1 MKDGYWVIRTYVA
14 GQVGEKIKF
23 WVPGT
28 KPKGRMTR
36 RNRSDIRKATQNE
49 ESSERQLARLINANF
64 GPGDLLL
71 GLDYAPEAL
80 LRLELEAAGGTGLR
94 ADAILGG
101 SGIGGRQSAV
111 PTGGKRR
118 RAGGANCT
126 PLQETGT
133 GRKGPMWASAPTG
146 DGRGVVGAAPYGI
159 TGTGGAQCAPLQ
171 AQKGRGRTA
180 KRSPCLTEP
189 QRMDALRDAADRTL
203 ANCIRRVKRELAR
216 EGIDLKYISVTADVD
231 GKTGEAVR
239 VHHHLIVQRAAR
251 DAFLRKWQEQGLG
264 GVSWSPLEKQDD
276 YLEIAK
282 YLLAQAR
289 RSREGEHK
297 YSASRNLVRPQP
309 KDRVAAS
316 SSEVRVPKGC
326 RLLHRQEFKPGKAQ
340 YIRYRIESDSGGE
353 KSA

>member
-1 MKDGYWVIRTYVA
+1 MKDGYWVIRTYVS
-14 GQVGEKIKF
+14 GPVGEKIKF

-36 RNRSDIRKATQNE
+36 RNRSDIRKAAQNE

-101 SGIGGRQSAV
+101 SGIGGRQSS
-111 PTGGKRR
+111 
-118 RAGGANCT
+118 
-126 PLQETGT
+126 
-133 GRKGPMWASAPTG
+133 GPK
-146 DGRGVVGAAPYGI
+146 GRG
-159 TGTGGAQCAPLQ
+159 TRGTGGAQCAPLQ

-216 EGIDLKYISVTADVD
+216 DGIELKYISVTADVD

-316 SSEVRVPKGC
+316 ASEVRVPKGC

>member
-36 RNRSDIRKATQNE
+36 RNKSDIRKAAQNE
-49 ESSERQLARLINANF
+49 DSSERQMARLINANF

-80 LRLELEAAGGTGLR
+80 LRLELEAAGGSGLR

-118 RAGGANCT
+118 RAGGAQCA
-126 PLQETGT
+126 PLQETG
-133 GRKGPMWASAPTG
+133 K
-146 DGRGVVGAAPYGI
+146 
-159 TGTGGAQCAPLQ
+159 GGAQCEPLQDAGKGGAHCAPLQ
-171 AQKGRGRTA
+171 ETGGLNSQESRSLARATGGRRKGRTA
-180 KRSPCLTEP
+180 ERRPSLTEA

-203 ANCIRRVKRELAR
+203 ANCIRRAKRELAKD
-216 EGIDLKYISVTADVD
+216 GIELKYISVTADVD

-239 VHHHLIVQRAAR
+239 VHHHLIVKREAR
-251 DAFLRKWQEQGLG
+251 DAFLHKWQDLGLG

-289 RSREGEHK
+289 RSREGAHK
-297 YSASRNLVRPQP
+297 YTPSRNLVRPQP

-340 YIRYRIESDSGGE
+340 YIRYRIETDSGG
-353 KSA
+353 AA

>member
-1 MKDGYWVIRTYVA
+1 MKDGYWVIRTYVS

-36 RNRSDIRKATQNE
+36 RNRSDIRKAAQNE

-118 RAGGANCT
+118 RAGGA
-126 PLQETGT
+126 
-133 GRKGPMWASAPTG
+133 
-146 DGRGVVGAAPYGI
+146 
-159 TGTGGAQCAPLQ
+159 QCVPLQ

-216 EGIDLKYISVTADVD
+216 DGIELKYISVTADVD

-251 DAFLRKWQEQGLG
+251 DAFLRKWQEQRLG

>member
-36 RNRSDIRKATQNE
+36 RNRSDIRKAAQNE
-49 ESSERQLARLINANF
+49 ESSERQMARLINANF
-64 GPGDLLL
+64 RPGDLLL

-94 ADAILGG
+94 ADAILGE

-111 PTGGKRR
+111 HTGGKRR
-118 RAGGANCT
+118 RAGGAH
-126 PLQETGT
+126 
-133 GRKGPMWASAPTG
+133 
-146 DGRGVVGAAPYGI
+146 
-159 TGTGGAQCAPLQ
+159 CAPLQ
-171 AQKGRGRTA
+171 DAGKGGAHCEQLHGRADSPRYMDGLRREDRARAAGGRGKGRTA
-180 KRSPCLTEP
+180 NRGPSLTEP

-203 ANCIRRVKRELAR
+203 ANCIRRVKRELAKD
-216 EGIDLKYISVTADVD
+216 GIELKYISVTADVD

-239 VHHHLIVQRAAR
+239 VHHHLIIKREAR
-251 DAFLRKWQEQGLG
+251 DAFLHKWQDLGLG

-297 YSASRNLVRPQP
+297 YTASRNLVRPQP

-340 YIRYRIESDSGGE
+340 YIRYRIETDSGG
-353 KSA
+353 AA

>member
-1 MKDGYWVIRTYVA
+1 MQDGYWVIRTYVS

-23 WVPGT
+23 WVPGS

-36 RNRSDIRKATQNE
+36 RQKSDIRKAAQNE
-49 ESSERQLARLINANF
+49 DSSERQLARLINANF
-64 GPGDLLL
+64 EPGDLLL

-80 LRLELEAAGGTGLR
+80 LRLELEAAGGSGLR
-94 ADAILGG
+94 ADAILGAC
-101 SGIGGRQSAV
+101 SGRKSAV

-118 RAGGANCT
+118 RAGGAH
-126 PLQETGT
+126 
-133 GRKGPMWASAPTG
+133 
-146 DGRGVVGAAPYGI
+146 
-159 TGTGGAQCAPLQ
+159 CAPLQ
-171 AQKGRGRTA
+171 EA
-180 KRSPCLTEP
+180 

-203 ANCIRRVKRELAR
+203 ANCIRRVKRELAKD
-216 EGIDLKYISVTADVD
+216 GIELKYISVTADVD

-239 VHHHLIVQRAAR
+239 VHHHLIVKREAR
-251 DAFLRKWQEQGLG
+251 DAFVHKWQDLGLG

-297 YSASRNLVRPQP
+297 YTASRNLVRPQP

-340 YIRYRIESDSGGE
+340 YIRYRIETDSGG
-353 KSA
+353 AA